1 MHKHEGEEVRLAMK
15 GMPKKMGD
23 IATVLGLSR
32 QGLNHHLR
40 KERLEANFER
50 LIGDKLNIY
59 RDESDTFKTHQN
71 LTIVKNGKHALPHT
85 AKSLNI
91 PVPQFAEAGD
101 NLLSHFLPVYDL
113 SNQKEILLD
122 FTSRQD
128 LILFY
133 YSLPD
138 FKDCPLAIIMVGNE
152 MANLYKDGDKLLID
166 PYDKSDVIF
175 GRPYLIFTKK
185 FVVVRYIHT
194 TKNEDIWLLKA
205 ENPRYDEFTINTEK
219 IDFLF
224 QVKGHVS
231 RGCY

>member
-1 MHKHEGEEVRLAMK
+1 MDEPFGDYLKKYREEHGRTQEEMA
-15 GMPKKMGD
+15 D
-23 IATVLGLSR
+23 IMGLSIR
-32 QGLNHHLR
+32 MYVYYESGDYKGSTAR
-40 KERLEANFER
+40 IKKFK
-50 LIGDKLNIY
+50 DKLASNL
-59 RDESDTFKTHQN
+59 ENQN

>member
-1 MHKHEGEEVRLAMK
+1 MDDEPFGDYLKRFREEHGKTQEWMAKAMDLSIRMYVYYEAGKYKGRKAAVDEWKKLLA
-15 GMPKKMGD
+15 G
-23 IATVLGLSR
+23 
-32 QGLNHHLR
+32 NLR
-40 KERLEANFER
+40 KEQL
-50 LIGDKLNIY
+50 
-59 RDESDTFKTHQN
+59 S
-71 LTIVKNGKHALPHT
+71 IVKNGNGHLRPT
-85 AKSLNI
+85 AKKYNI
-91 PVPQFAEAGD
+91 PQPEFVGEG
-101 NLLSHFLPVYDL
+101 SHFLPVYDL
-113 SNQKEILLD
+113 SNQTEILLD
-122 FTSRQD
+122 FTDRHD

-166 PYDKSDVIF
+166 PYEKDDVIF

-194 TKNEDIWLLKA
+194 TGNDEIWLLKA
-205 ENPRYDEFTINTEK
+205 ENPKYDPFNLLKDK